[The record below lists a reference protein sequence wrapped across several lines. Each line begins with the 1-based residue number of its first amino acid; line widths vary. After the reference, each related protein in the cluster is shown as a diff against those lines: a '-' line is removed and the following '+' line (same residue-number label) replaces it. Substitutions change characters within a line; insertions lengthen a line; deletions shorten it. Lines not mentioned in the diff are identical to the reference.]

1 MTAAEL
7 ETYYEGKTLPAGPI
21 KLNRYSTIVDPSLFV
36 EAQFSMLR
44 ANPAHR
50 ENDSCL
56 LRLIEFRE
64 WLDATYTM

>member
-7 ETYYEGKTLPAGPI
+7 GAYYEGKTLPVGQI
-21 KLNRYSTIVDPSLFV
+21 KFSRYSTIVDPALFV

-50 ENDSCL
+50 END
-56 LRLIEFRE
+56 
-64 WLDATYTM
+64 

>member
-7 ETYYEGKTLPAGPI
+7 GAYYEGKTLPVGQI
-21 KLNRYSTIVDPSLFV
+21 KFSRYSTIVDPALFV

-50 ENDSCL
+50 ENDSCI
-56 LRLIEFRE
+56 LRLGEFKE
-64 WLDATYTM
+64 WLQKGE